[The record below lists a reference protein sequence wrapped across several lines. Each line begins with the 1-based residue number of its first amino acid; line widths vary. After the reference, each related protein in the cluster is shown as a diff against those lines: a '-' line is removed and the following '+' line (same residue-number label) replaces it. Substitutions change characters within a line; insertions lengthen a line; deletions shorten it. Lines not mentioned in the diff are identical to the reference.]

1 MRFLLIKYPTDYSVE
16 NFNILVNITKPP
28 FILHRKMN
36 PFSFS
41 TITPLSSL
49 ILFVSYP
56 RSQRGPCLGP
66 VRDPAWPP
74 LSVPPVLRSS
84 HAYLFLLHR
93 KISLNY
99 VLPVK
104 TNSRLSGD
112 NRHQYTADHFIY
124 NIACNSWYKSC

>member
-36 PFSFS
+36 LFSFFLINS
-41 TITPLSSL
+41 PLPSFTLHSFF
-49 ILFVSYP
+49 IP

-84 HAYLFLLHR
+84 HACLFLLHR
-93 KISLNY
+93 KIFPKAHFE
-99 VLPVK
+99 VA
-104 TNSRLSGD
+104 SGND
-112 NRHQYTADHFIY
+112 SIDQPSYRVAPKNCIY
-124 NIACNSWYKSC
+124 RENLI